1 MQRRLVK
8 DGQIEYN
15 NRDMKRTFNIQA
27 AQLAGEKISV
37 SGWVHS
43 RRDHGGL
50 IFVDLRDH
58 TGLLQLVFNSDN
70 PEAFSLADELR
81 DEFVVR
87 AEGMVCERAA
97 GLKNDKIPTGAVELV
112 VERLTLLNRAE
123 TLPIQPFAE
132 ENQAGEDLRF
142 KYRYLDLRRQK
153 MQQMLKKRAE
163 MYRRMHQY
171 MDDRDFI
178 EIQTPIL
185 ANSSPEGARDFLIPS
200 RLQENKFY
208 ALPQAPQQFKQL
220 LMVGGVPRYYQ
231 LAACFRDEDPRAD
244 RLYGE
249 FYQLDLEMSFVE
261 DGEEVRQEVEPL
273 IRQLATDF
281 AGKKLL
287 DLSDLSV
294 GDGQP
299 IPRISYRDAMET
311 YGSDK
316 PDLRFGMELIELT
329 DVFAN
334 TEFGVFKQAEC
345 IKAICVKNGASLSR
359 KQIDQFTNVAKSE
372 GAGGLAYITYQ
383 DGEAKSPIAKFLS
396 ETELTAIQQKTG
408 AADGDAVFFG
418 ADTRPVVNAVL
429 GRLRNEFAAH
439 FNLKDP
445 SVVAFA
451 WIIDFPFYEWD
462 DHGKKLD
469 FGHNPFGMPKG
480 GLQALESA
488 TTDADKLAIVA
499 DQFDMVMNGY
509 EICSGGVRN
518 HNPAVLYKVF
528 DLLGFSESYVEEKF
542 GAMLNAFK
550 YGAPPHA
557 GCAFGVDRILMEL
570 IDETN
575 VRETL
580 AFPKNG
586 SGVDVMMDSPSTVDP
601 AQLKELGL

>member
-1 MQRRLVK
+1 MK
-8 DGQIEYN
+8 
-15 NRDMKRTFNIQA
+15 NRVLAAETSAEVGKNITVA
-27 AQLAGEKISV
+27 
-37 SGWVHS
+37 GWVHS

-50 IFVDLRDH
+50 IFIDLRDH
-58 TGLLQLVFNSDN
+58 TGVVQLVIN
-70 PEAFSLADELR
+70 PEQAEAFRLAESLR
-81 DEFVVR
+81 DEFVIR
-87 AEGMVCERAA
+87 ASGVVTERGE
-97 GLKNDKIPTGAVELV
+97 GLKNPNIASGNVEIV
-112 VERLTLLNRAE
+112 VENLEILNRAE

-142 KYRYLDLRRQK
+142 KYRYLDLRRPT

-171 MDDRDFI
+171 MDTRDFI

-200 RLQENKFY
+200 RLQEGKFY

-273 IRQLATDF
+273 MRQLATDF

-287 DLSDLSV
+287 DLSGLSV

-329 DVFAN
+329 DVFAS
-334 TEFGVFKQAEC
+334 TEFGVFKNAEC
-345 IKAICVKNGASLSR
+345 IKAVCVKHGASLSR
-359 KQIDQFTNVAKSE
+359 KQVDQFTDMAKSE
-372 GAGGLAYITYQ
+372 GAGGLAYIIYQ

-408 AADGDAVFFG
+408 AVDGDAVFFG

-445 SVVAFA
+445 NEVALA

-488 TTDADKLAIVA
+488 TTDAEKLAIVA

-570 IDETN
+570 TGEQN

-586 SGVDVMMDSPSTVDP
+586 SGVDVMMDSPSMVDP
-601 AQLKELGL
+601 AQLRELGMQ

>member
-1 MQRRLVK
+1 
-8 DGQIEYN
+8 
-15 NRDMKRTFNIQA
+15 MKKRVLAIHTPDDVGKNITVA
-27 AQLAGEKISV
+27 
-37 SGWVHS
+37 GWVHS

-50 IFVDLRDH
+50 IFIDLRDH
-58 TGLLQLVFNSDN
+58 TGLVQLVIN
-70 PEAFSLADELR
+70 PDRAEAFRLAESLR
-81 DEFVVR
+81 DEFVIR
-87 AEGMVCERAA
+87 ASGVVTERGE
-97 GLKNDKIPTGAVELV
+97 GLKNPNIASGNVEIV
-112 VERLTLLNRAE
+112 VENLEILNHAE

-142 KYRYLDLRRQK
+142 KYRYLDLRRPK

-273 IRQLATDF
+273 MRQLATEF
-281 AGKKLL
+281 AGKELL
-287 DLSDLSV
+287 DLSDLPV
-294 GDGQP
+294 GDGSS

-316 PDLRFGMELIELT
+316 PDLRFGMELVELT
-329 DVFAN
+329 DVFTN
-334 TEFGVFKQAEC
+334 TEFGVFKNAEC
-345 IKAICVKNGASLSR
+345 IKAICVKHGASLSR
-359 KQIDQFTNVAKSE
+359 KQIDQFTDIAKSE
-372 GAGGLAYITYQ
+372 GGGLAPVKILDRLVRTI
-383 DGEAKSPIAKFLS
+383 DGEIVEETEISEEKFLQSENIDRIFFSPIAKYLS
-396 ETELTAIQQKTG
+396 KNEKVDSIKRTNVKP
-408 AADGDAVFFG
+408 GDAIFFC

-429 GRLRNEFAAH
+429 GRLRNEFATH
-439 FNLKDP
+439 FNL
-445 SVVAFA
+445 
-451 WIIDFPFYEWD
+451 
-462 DHGKKLD
+462 
-469 FGHNPFGMPKG
+469 
-480 GLQALESA
+480 
-488 TTDADKLAIVA
+488 
-499 DQFDMVMNGY
+499 VMNGY

-542 GAMLNAFK
+542 GAMLGAFK

-557 GCAFGVDRILMEL
+557 GCAFGIDRILMEL

-586 SGVDVMMDSPSTVDP
+586 SGVDVMMDSPSMVDS
-601 AQLKELGL
+601 AQLRELGL

>member
-1 MQRRLVK
+1 MITV
-8 DGQIEYN
+8 
-15 NRDMKRTFNIQA
+15 A
-27 AQLAGEKISV
+27 
-37 SGWVHS
+37 GWVHS

-50 IFVDLRDH
+50 IFIDLRDH
-58 TGLLQLVFNSDN
+58 TGLVQLVIN
-70 PEAFSLADELR
+70 PDRAEAFRLAESLR
-81 DEFVVR
+81 DEFVIR
-87 AEGMVCERAA
+87 ASGVVTERGE
-97 GLKNDKIPTGAVELV
+97 GLKNPNIASGDVEIV
-112 VERLTLLNRAE
+112 VENLEILNRAE

-142 KYRYLDLRRQK
+142 KYRYLDLRRPK

-261 DGEEVRQEVEPL
+261 DGEEVRREVEPL
-273 IRQLATDF
+273 MRQLATEF

-287 DLSDLSV
+287 DLSGLAV
-294 GDGQP
+294 GDGSP

-334 TEFGVFKQAEC
+334 TEFGVFKNAEC

-359 KQIDQFTNVAKSE
+359 KQIDQFTDIAKSE

-383 DGEAKSPIAKFLS
+383 DGEAKSQIAKFLS

-418 ADTRPVVNAVL
+418 ADARSVVNAVL
-429 GRLRNEFAAH
+429 GRLRNEFATH

-480 GLQALESA
+480 GLEALESA
-488 TTDADKLAIVA
+488 KTDSDKLAIVA

-528 DLLGFSESYVEEKF
+528 DLLGFSENYVEEKF

-586 SGVDVMMDSPSTVDP
+586 SGVDVMMDSPSTVDS
-601 AQLKELGL
+601 AQIKELGL

>member
-81 DEFVVR
+81 DEFVIR
-87 AEGMVCERAA
+87 AEGMVRERAA

-142 KYRYLDLRRQK
+142 KYRYLDLRRPK

-163 MYRRMHQY
+163 MYRCIHQY

-220 LMVGGVPRYYQ
+220 LMVGGVSRYYQ

-273 IRQLATDF
+273 MRQLATEF

-287 DLSDLSV
+287 DLSGLAV
-294 GDGQP
+294 GDGSP

-311 YGSDK
+311 YGLDK

-334 TEFGVFKQAEC
+334 TEFGVFKNAEC

-359 KQIDQFTNVAKSE
+359 KQIDQFTDIAKSE
-372 GAGGLAYITYQ
+372 GAGGLVYITYQ

-418 ADTRPVVNAVL
+418 ADTRSVVNAIL

-469 FGHNPFGMPKG
+469 FGHNPFGMLKG

-586 SGVDVMMDSPSTVDP
+586 SGVDVMMDSPSTVDL

>member
-1 MQRRLVK
+1 MK
-8 DGQIEYN
+8 
-15 NRDMKRTFNIQA
+15 NRVLAAETSVEVGKNITVA
-27 AQLAGEKISV
+27 
-37 SGWVHS
+37 GWVHS

-50 IFVDLRDH
+50 IFIDLRDH
-58 TGLLQLVFNSDN
+58 TGLVQLVIN
-70 PEAFSLADELR
+70 PEQAEAFRLAESLR
-81 DEFVVR
+81 DEFVIR
-87 AEGMVCERAA
+87 ASGVVTERGE
-97 GLKNDKIPTGAVELV
+97 GLKNPNIASGDVEIV
-112 VERLTLLNRAE
+112 VENLEILNRAE

-142 KYRYLDLRRQK
+142 KYRYLDLRRPK

-249 FYQLDLEMSFVE
+249 FYQLDLEMSFME
-261 DGEEVRQEVEPL
+261 DGEEVRREVEPL
-273 IRQLATDF
+273 IQQLATDF

-287 DLSDLSV
+287 DLSGLAV
-294 GDGQP
+294 GDGSP

-329 DVFAN
+329 DVFAD

-345 IKAICVKNGASLSR
+345 IKAICVKNGASFSR
-359 KQIDQFTNVAKSE
+359 KQIDQFTDIAKNE

-396 ETELTAIQQKTG
+396 ETELTAIKQKTG

-429 GRLRNEFAAH
+429 GRLRNEFATH

-528 DLLGFSESYVEEKF
+528 DLLGFGESYVEEKF

-586 SGVDVMMDSPSTVDP
+586 SGVDVMMDSPSMVDP
-601 AQLKELGL
+601 AQLRELGL

>member
-1 MQRRLVK
+1 MKNRILAVK
-8 DGQIEYN
+8 TSDEVG
-15 NRDMKRTFNIQA
+15 KNITVA
-27 AQLAGEKISV
+27 
-37 SGWVHS
+37 GWVHS

-50 IFVDLRDH
+50 IFIDLRDH
-58 TGLLQLVFNSDN
+58 TGLVQLVIN
-70 PEAFSLADELR
+70 PEQAEAFCLAESLR
-81 DEFVVR
+81 DEFVIR
-87 AEGMVCERAA
+87 ASGVVTERGE
-97 GLKNDKIPTGAVELV
+97 GLKNPNIASGNVEIV
-112 VERLTLLNRAE
+112 VENLEILNRAE

-142 KYRYLDLRRQK
+142 KYRYLDLRRPK

-163 MYRRMHQY
+163 MYQRMHQY

-200 RLQENKFY
+200 RLQEGKFY

-334 TEFGVFKQAEC
+334 TEFGVFKNAEC

-359 KQIDQFTNVAKSE
+359 KQIDQFTDIAKSE

-396 ETELTAIQQKTG
+396 EIELASIQQKTG
-408 AADGDAVFFG
+408 AVDGDAVFFG

-439 FNLKDP
+439 FNLKKSDE
-445 SVVAFA
+445 VALA

-480 GLQALESA
+480 GLEALESA
-488 TTDADKLAIVA
+488 TTDAEKLAIVA

>member
-1 MQRRLVK
+1 
-8 DGQIEYN
+8 
-15 NRDMKRTFNIQA
+15 
-27 AQLAGEKISV
+27 
-37 SGWVHS
+37 
-43 RRDHGGL
+43 
-50 IFVDLRDH
+50 
-58 TGLLQLVFNSDN
+58 
-70 PEAFSLADELR
+70 
-81 DEFVVR
+81 
-87 AEGMVCERAA
+87 
-97 GLKNDKIPTGAVELV
+97 
-112 VERLTLLNRAE
+112 
-123 TLPIQPFAE
+123 
-132 ENQAGEDLRF
+132 
-142 KYRYLDLRRQK
+142 
-153 MQQMLKKRAE
+153 
-163 MYRRMHQY
+163 
-171 MDDRDFI
+171 
-178 EIQTPIL
+178 
-185 ANSSPEGARDFLIPS
+185 
-200 RLQENKFY
+200 
-208 ALPQAPQQFKQL
+208 
-220 LMVGGVPRYYQ
+220 
-231 LAACFRDEDPRAD
+231 
-244 RLYGE
+244 
-249 FYQLDLEMSFVE
+249 MSF
-261 DGEEVRQEVEPL
+261 GEEGGEVRREVEPL
-273 IRQLATDF
+273 MCQLATDF

-287 DLSDLSV
+287 DLSDLPV
-294 GDGQP
+294 GDGGS

-334 TEFGVFKQAEC
+334 TEFGVFKNAEC

-359 KQIDQFTNVAKSE
+359 KQIDQFTDIAKSE

-408 AADGDAVFFG
+408 AAEGDTVFFG
-418 ADTRPVVNAVL
+418 ADARSVVNAVL
-429 GRLRNEFAAH
+429 GRLRNEFATH

-462 DHGKKLD
+462 DRGKKLD

-480 GLQALESA
+480 GIEALESA
-488 TTDADKLAIVA
+488 KTDADKLAIVA

-586 SGVDVMMDSPSTVDP
+586 SGVDVMMDSPSIVDP
-601 AQLKELGL
+601 IQLRELGL

>member
-1 MQRRLVK
+1 MK
-8 DGQIEYN
+8 
-15 NRDMKRTFNIQA
+15 NRVLAAETSAEVGKNITVA
-27 AQLAGEKISV
+27 
-37 SGWVHS
+37 GWVHS

-50 IFVDLRDH
+50 IFIDLRDH
-58 TGLLQLVFNSDN
+58 TGLVQLVIN
-70 PEAFSLADELR
+70 PDKPAAFKLAESLR
-81 DEFVVR
+81 DEFVIR
-87 AEGMVCERAA
+87 ASGVVTERGE
-97 GLKNDKIPTGAVELV
+97 GLKNPNIASGDVEIV
-112 VERLTLLNRAE
+112 VENLEILNRAE

-142 KYRYLDLRRQK
+142 KYRYLDLRRPT

-163 MYRRMHQY
+163 MYRRIHQY
-171 MDDRDFI
+171 MDTRDFI

-273 IRQLATDF
+273 MCQLATEF

-287 DLSDLSV
+287 DLSDLPV
-294 GDGQP
+294 GDGSP

-329 DVFAN
+329 DVFAG
-334 TEFGVFKQAEC
+334 TEFGVFKNAER

-359 KQIDQFTNVAKSE
+359 KQIDQFTDIAKSE

-396 ETELTAIQQKTG
+396 ETELMAIQQKTG
-408 AADGDAVFFG
+408 AVDGDAVFFG
-418 ADTRPVVNAVL
+418 ADTRSVVNMVL
-429 GRLRNEFAAH
+429 GRLRNEFATH
-439 FNLKDP
+439 FNLKKSDE
-445 SVVAFA
+445 VALA

-488 TTDADKLAIVA
+488 KTDADKLAIVA

-601 AQLKELGL
+601 AQLRELGL

>member
-1 MQRRLVK
+1 MK
-8 DGQIEYN
+8 
-15 NRDMKRTFNIQA
+15 NRVLAAETSAEVGKNITVA
-27 AQLAGEKISV
+27 
-37 SGWVHS
+37 GWVHS

-50 IFVDLRDH
+50 IFIDLRDH
-58 TGLLQLVFNSDN
+58 TGLVQLVIN
-70 PEAFSLADELR
+70 PEQAEAFHLAESLR
-81 DEFVVR
+81 DEFVIRVS
-87 AEGMVCERAA
+87 GVVTERGE
-97 GLKNDKIPTGAVELV
+97 GLKNPNIASGNVEIV
-112 VERLTLLNRAE
+112 VEELEVLNRAE

-132 ENQAGEDLRF
+132 DNQANEDLRF
-142 KYRYLDLRRQK
+142 KYRYLDLRRPK
-153 MQQMLKKRAE
+153 MQEMLQKRAE
-163 MYRRMHQY
+163 MYRRIRQY
-171 MDDRDFI
+171 MDERQFI

-200 RLQENKFY
+200 RLQEGKFY

-261 DGEEVRQEVEPL
+261 SGEEVRREVEPL
-273 IRQLATDF
+273 MCQLATEF

-329 DVFAN
+329 DVFAS
-334 TEFGVFKQAEC
+334 TEFGVFKNAEF

-359 KQIDQFTNVAKSE
+359 KQVDQFTDIAKSE

-383 DGEAKSPIAKFLS
+383 DSEAKSPIAKFLS
-396 ETELTAIQQKTG
+396 ETELTVIKQKTG
-408 AADGDAVFFG
+408 AVDGDAVFFG
-418 ADTRPVVNAVL
+418 ADIRPVVNAVL

-480 GLQALESA
+480 GLEALESA
-488 TTDADKLAIVA
+488 TPDAEKLAIVA

-601 AQLKELGL
+601 AQLRELGL